1 MELITVAGPVPASE
15 ITLADGH
22 AHLWIDP
29 PPGVAQEARIE
40 LNRADPIEAELR
52 DFRAAGGSL
61 LVDCQPGGCG
71 RNAAML
77 LRFAQA
83 TGLRVTATTGFHLQ
97 HYYPPG
103 HWLWA
108 ASAEAAAGHFLREL
122 DEGMD
127 EAAGVRAAT
136 IKVGYSGE
144 IAGQSRALMESAAA
158 AAQATGAVILFHT
171 EQGRNVEALLLF
183 FAARGVPPARL
194 YLCHVDKRPDL
205 GLHRE
210 LAQAGALLGYDT
222 FVRPKYEPDRNVWPL
237 LLGMVE
243 SGLAAHVAICL
254 DAALPSMWK
263 HLGGEPGLLA
273 FMETIRPRLE
283 REGVDA
289 QTAAALLGG
298 NVARF
303 LVRRPPA

>member
-1 MELITVAGPVPASE
+1 MELITVTGPVLASE
-15 ITLADGH
+15 ITLADAH
-22 AHLWIDP
+22 SHLWIDP
-29 PPGVAQEARIE
+29 PPGVDPGARIE
-40 LNRADPIEAELR
+40 LNRAGPIEAELR

-77 LRFAQA
+77 LRFATA
-83 TGLRVTATTGFHLQ
+83 TGLHVTATTGFHLQ
-97 HYYPPG
+97 QYYPPG

-108 ASAEAAAGHFLREL
+108 ASEEAAAGSFLREL
-122 DEGMD
+122 NEGAD

-144 IAGQSRALMESAAA
+144 IEGQSRALMAAA
-158 AAQATGAVILFHT
+158 AVAARETGAAILFHT
-171 EQGRNVEALLLF
+171 EQGRNVEALLPF
-183 FAARGVPPARL
+183 FAARGVPPAQL

-222 FVRPKYEPDRNVWPL
+222 FVRPKYQPDRNVWPL

-243 SGLAAHVAICL
+243 SGLAAHVAVCL
-254 DAALPSMWK
+254 DPALPSMWK
-263 HLGGEPGLLA
+263 RLGGEPGLLA
-273 FMETIRPRLE
+273 LPDAIRPRLE
-283 REGVDA
+283 REVADA

>member
-1 MELITVAGPVPASE
+1 MNLITVAGPVPASDV
-15 ITLADGH
+15 TLADAH

-29 PPGVAQEARIE
+29 PPGVAPEARIE
-40 LNRADPIEAELR
+40 LNRAGLIEAELR
-52 DFRAAGGSL
+52 DFRAAGASL

-77 LRFAQA
+77 LRFARS
-83 TGLRVTATTGFHLQ
+83 TGLHVTATTGFHLQ
-97 HYYPPG
+97 RYYPPG

-108 ASAEAAAGHFLREL
+108 ASEEAAAGHFLREL
-122 DEGMD
+122 VEGAE

-144 IAGQSRALMESAAA
+144 IEGRSRALMEAAA
-158 AAQATGAVILFHT
+158 AAARAAGAVILFHT
-171 EQGRNVEALLLF
+171 EQGRNVEALLPF
-183 FAARGVPPARL
+183 FAARGVPPTQL

-210 LAQAGALLGYDT
+210 LAQAGVLLGYDT
-222 FVRPKYEPDRNVWPL
+222 FVRPKYEPERNVWPL

-243 SGLAAHVAICL
+243 GGLAAHVAVGL

-263 HLGGEPGLLA
+263 RMGGEPGLLSLVQS
-273 FMETIRPRLE
+273 IRPRLE
-283 REGVDA
+283 SAGVDA
-289 QTAAALLGG
+289 PTAAALLGG
-298 NVARF
+298 NVAHF
-303 LVRRPPA
+303 LVRRAVA